1 MPEGRQIQHHGEA
14 IVLRTWPFHEADL
27 LVSLFTREQGKVMGV
42 ARHAMKSRKR
52 FGGALEPATQVRAHY
67 TERPKQDLVRLDQFE
82 ILWSPLTAPIE
93 TLRLAG
99 LQLVTEVLEEA
110 LPDLAADDNIFRLAL
125 TVLTAIQ
132 SGQLA
137 TGQLETEY
145 QKSSGCPTSGF
156 SDVGSQAAQ
165 PTSQSR
171 DGWHPQIWLPVTYFC
186 LWMNRLLGWMPE
198 LGHCAAC
205 GLDLRGEAVWWS
217 PTADGV
223 TCHDDRRPNSR
234 ALSAA
239 SVAESHRIART
250 PLAELAHEPWPAT
263 RAPDLRAFAIGTL
276 ERHLE
281 RRLRSATALLA

>member
-27 LVSLFTREQGKVMGV
+27 LVSLFTRDQGRVKGV

-82 ILWSPLTAPIE
+82 ILWSPLTAPID
-93 TLRLAG
+93 TLRLAA

-110 LPDLAADDNIFRLAL
+110 MPDQATDDNIYRLAV
-125 TVLTAIQ
+125 TVLT
-132 SGQLA
+132 SLRS
-137 TGQLETEY
+137 EN
-145 QKSSGCPTSGF
+145 
-156 SDVGSQAAQ
+156 V
-165 PTSQSR
+165 
-171 DGWHPQIWLPVTYFC
+171 WLPTLYFC
-186 LWMNRLLGWMPE
+186 LWMNRLMGWMPE

-205 GLDLRGEAVWWS
+205 GLDLRGQTVYWS

-223 TCHDDRRPNSR
+223 TCYDDRRPGSR
-234 ALSAA
+234 AFTAA

-250 PLAELAHEPWPAT
+250 PLAELLTEPWPPT
-263 RAPDLRAFAIGTL
+263 RSADLRAFAIGTL

-281 RRLRSATALLA
+281 RRLRSATALST

>member
-27 LVSLFTREQGKVMGV
+27 LVSLFTRDQGKVKGV

-110 LPDLAADDNIFRLAL
+110 MPDQAPEDNIYRLAV
-125 TVLTAIQ
+125 TVLT
-132 SGQLA
+132 SLRS
-137 TGQLETEY
+137 EN
-145 QKSSGCPTSGF
+145 
-156 SDVGSQAAQ
+156 V
-165 PTSQSR
+165 
-171 DGWHPQIWLPVTYFC
+171 WLPTLYFC
-186 LWMNRLLGWMPE
+186 LWMNRLMGWMPE

-205 GLDLRGEAVWWS
+205 GLDLRGQTVYWS

-223 TCHDDRRPNSR
+223 TCYDDRRPQSR
-234 ALSAA
+234 ALAAA

-250 PLAELAHEPWPAT
+250 PLADILTEPWPPT
-263 RAPDLRAFAIGTL
+263 RSADLRAFAIATL

-281 RRLRSATALLA
+281 RRLRSATALST